1 MTLLSANIE
10 VNGLL
15 KKENK
20 ESSKCQRANRKQQ
33 LIKWECVVSKR
44 AHVFA
49 SGTAQK
55 LGRRTSY
62 LGLTQVLVR
71 STS

>member
-33 LIKWECVVSKR
+33 LIK
-44 AHVFA
+44 
-49 SGTAQK
+49 
-55 LGRRTSY
+55 
-62 LGLTQVLVR
+62 
-71 STS
+71 

>member
-15 KKENK
+15 KKENE

-33 LIKWECVVSKR
+33 LIK
-44 AHVFA
+44 
-49 SGTAQK
+49 
-55 LGRRTSY
+55 
-62 LGLTQVLVR
+62 
-71 STS
+71 

>member
-20 ESSKCQRANRKQQ
+20 ESSKCHRAQRKQQ
-33 LIKWECVVSKR
+33 LIK
-44 AHVFA
+44 
-49 SGTAQK
+49 
-55 LGRRTSY
+55 
-62 LGLTQVLVR
+62 
-71 STS
+71 